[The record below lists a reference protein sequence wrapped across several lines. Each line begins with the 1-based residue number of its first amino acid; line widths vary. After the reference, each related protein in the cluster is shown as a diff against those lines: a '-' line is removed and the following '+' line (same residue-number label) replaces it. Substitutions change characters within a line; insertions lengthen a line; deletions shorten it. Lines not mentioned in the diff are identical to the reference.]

1 MNQFLQNLFIIFF
14 LFFIIG
20 RITYS
25 IVKLDI
31 KHAIKENSAELKELI
46 RSVIKENEIKSSW
59 KTNK

>member
-1 MNQFLQNLFIIFF
+1 MNLFIIFF

-25 IVKLDI
+25 IVKLAI

-59 KTNK
+59 KTDK